1 MRIPVQNL
9 PEDWIR
15 YCREKRPDL
24 VPAEVWENFRDHWR
38 AAAGAKG
45 LKADWDATWRTWVR
59 KEPQRG
65 APVGSAPPSMPPP
78 TRAPTPGPI
87 LPPPPTDAEKD
98 AARAIYGK
106 TLTRIKGY
114 AGGDSWA
121 RRILDRHAAGE
132 RLLPQQLQAARMAL
146 RENHETAADQ
156 EKKVS
161 IGAGRDDVAL
171 VLLDECEN
179 EAARELRIERA
190 AIQSEGA

>member
-1 MRIPVQNL
+1 MRLPVQTL
-9 PEDWIR
+9 PESWAK
-15 YCREKRPDL
+15 YARERAPRLD
-24 VPAEVWENFRDHWR
+24 PRAIWEDFRDYWK
-38 AAAGAKG
+38 AVPGAKG
-45 LKADWDATWRTWVR
+45 LKCDWDATWQTWVR
-59 KEPQRG
+59 KEASKAGPVAG
-65 APVGSAPPSMPPP
+65 ASMPPP
-78 TRAPTPGPI
+78 TRPPTASPE

-156 EKKVS
+156 EKKVP

-179 EAARELRIERA
+179 EAARELRIERE